1 MLDPK
6 LIVMLAVGTLLL
18 LNGITS
24 SFFASRGRADD

>member
-6 LIVMLAVGTLLL
+6 LLLLLAIGTLLL

-24 SFFASRGRADD
+24 RSLPDRE